1 MKPPSIGL
9 AAALRVAI
17 ATHVRR
23 TEQDEVLRDVEQERR
38 AREARS
44 GIAAG
49 DTYVRRV
56 IASLTE
62 DDDA

>member
-1 MKPPSIGL
+1 MKPQSTGL

-17 ATHVRR
+17 TTHVRR

-38 AREARS
+38 ARETRA

-49 DTYVRRV
+49 DAYVRRV

>member
-1 MKPPSIGL
+1 MKPQSTGL

-17 ATHVRR
+17 ATQVRR
-23 TEQDEVLRDVEQERR
+23 TEQDEVLRDVEQERW
-38 AREARS
+38 ARETRA

-49 DTYVRRV
+49 DAYVRRV

-62 DDDA
+62 ADDA

>member
-1 MKPPSIGL
+1 MKTHSTGL
-9 AAALRVAI
+9 DAALRVAI

-23 TEQDEVLRDVEQERR
+23 TEQDEVLRDVKQERR
-38 AREARS
+38 ARESQA
-44 GIAAG
+44 GVAAG
-49 DTYVRRV
+49 DAYVRRV

>member
-1 MKPPSIGL
+1 MKLQSTGL
-9 AAALRVAI
+9 AAALWVAI

-23 TEQDEVLRDVEQERR
+23 TEQDEVLRDVEQECR
-38 AREARS
+38 ARETRS

-49 DTYVRRV
+49 DAYVRRV

>member
-1 MKPPSIGL
+1 MKPQNIGL

-38 AREARS
+38 ARESQA
-44 GIAAG
+44 GVAAG
-49 DTYVRRV
+49 DAYVRRV
-56 IASLTE
+56 IVSLTE
-62 DDDA
+62 DDEA

>member
-1 MKPPSIGL
+1 MKPQNTGL
-9 AAALRVAI
+9 AAALQVAI

-38 AREARS
+38 ARETRA

-49 DTYVRRV
+49 DAYVRRV

>member
-23 TEQDEVLRDVEQERR
+23 PEQDEVLRDVECERR
-38 AREARS
+38 ARETRS
-44 GIAAG
+44 GVAAG
-49 DTYVRRV
+49 DAYVRRV

-62 DDDA
+62 DDEA

>member
-1 MKPPSIGL
+1 MKPQNIGL

-38 AREARS
+38 ARESQA
-44 GIAAG
+44 GVAAG
-49 DTYVRRV
+49 DAYMRRV

-62 DDDA
+62 SDDA

>member
-1 MKPPSIGL
+1 MKPQSTGL
-9 AAALRVAI
+9 DAALRVAI

-23 TEQDEVLRDVEQERR
+23 TEQDEVVRDVECERR
-38 AREARS
+38 ARESRD

-49 DTYVRRV
+49 NAYVRRV

>member
-17 ATHVRR
+17 ATHVRSA
-23 TEQDEVLRDVEQERR
+23 EQDEVLRDVECERR
-38 AREARS
+38 ARETRS

-49 DTYVRRV
+49 DAYVRRV

>member
-1 MKPPSIGL
+1 MKPQSTGL
-9 AAALRVAI
+9 AAALWVAI

-23 TEQDEVLRDVEQERR
+23 TEQDEVLRDVKQERR
-38 AREARS
+38 ARESQA
-44 GIAAG
+44 GVAAG
-49 DTYVRRV
+49 DAYVRRV

>member
-1 MKPPSIGL
+1 MKTQSTGL

-17 ATHVRR
+17 ATHVRPA
-23 TEQDEVLRDVEQERR
+23 EQDEVLRDVECERR
-38 AREARS
+38 ARETRS
-44 GIAAG
+44 GVAAG
-49 DTYVRRV
+49 DAYVRRV